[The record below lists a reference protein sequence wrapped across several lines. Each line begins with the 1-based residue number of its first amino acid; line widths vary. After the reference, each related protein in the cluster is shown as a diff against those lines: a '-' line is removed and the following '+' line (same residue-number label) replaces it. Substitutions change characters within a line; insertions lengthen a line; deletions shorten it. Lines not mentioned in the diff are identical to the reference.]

1 MVRSTGRYA
10 AIALTTCLLIATAAS
25 PAGSALDNPLADIC
39 RAEQRLTV
47 SGPARLDI
55 QPGMGDGGF
64 TIRANPQGQ
73 AWFNYGV
80 ALFHAFYHDD
90 AKAAFDK
97 AVAADPDCSM
107 CLWGQALSRGSNQN
121 FDAKPDSVAEGLAMA
136 KKARDAAKTPME
148 QALAQAMITRLE
160 AKPDAA
166 TETQFAQAVLAAAR
180 LEPGNIDLPLLASE
194 ADLTAYR
201 RGDKAGGDKAEA
213 IITPILK
220 ANPENTAAIHYYI
233 HATEFAGHGPL
244 ALPYAKKLAGLAP
257 RASHLVH
264 MAAHTFFRAGLYE
277 DAAVVNARALAVDA
291 DHLRAIGNS
300 NQVGTAFYYGH
311 NQGFGEAGALMAGDA
326 PLAVRF
332 ADDLRAA
339 YPASSFANGGLAASE
354 GRGYVIYGR
363 FAADRMLSMSDPGAD
378 RAAAQVLFH
387 YGRGEALAGRHDI
400 AGVRAEAELITQTTP
415 QALIA
420 KAVLTGRADML
431 AGDYQGAIKAYSDAC
446 DTQGQLFATM
456 MDPPPWW
463 YFVRRSVAA
472 AELKAGHYAKA
483 REAAE
488 ASLTAWPQDA
498 LALLVMSRAEAKL
511 NQTANAHAH
520 LNQARRAWRG
530 DLNKVSIDLI

>member
-1 MVRSTGRYA
+1 MGRSPGRYA
-10 AIALTTCLLIATAAS
+10 AIALTTTLLAATTAS
-25 PAGSALDNPLADIC
+25 PAGSVLDNPLANIC

-47 SGPARLDI
+47 EGPARLDI

-64 TIRANPQGQ
+64 AIRANPQGQ
-73 AWFNYGV
+73 AWFNYGMV
-80 ALFHAFYHDD
+80 LFHAFYHED
-90 AKAAFDK
+90 AKTAFDK
-97 AVAADPDCSM
+97 AVAADPDCAM
-107 CLWGQALSRGSNQN
+107 CLWGQSLSRGSNQN
-121 FDAKPDSVAEGLAMA
+121 FDAKPDATAEGLAMA
-136 KKARDAAKTPME
+136 KKAKDAAKTPME

-166 TETQFAQAVLAAAR
+166 TETQFAQAILAAAR
-180 LEPGNIDLPLLASE
+180 LEPGDIDLPLLASE

-220 ANPENTAAIHYYI
+220 ANPDNSAAIHYYI

-244 ALPYAKKLAGLAP
+244 ALPYARKLAGRAP

-264 MAAHTFFRAGLYE
+264 MAAHTFFRAGLYQ

-291 DHLRAIGNS
+291 DHLRDTGNP
-300 NQVGTAFYYGH
+300 NPVGTAFYYAH
-311 NQGFGEAGALMAGDA
+311 NHGFGEAGALMSGDA
-326 PLAVRF
+326 VLAVRF

-339 YPASSFANGGLAASE
+339 YPASSFANGGLAGSE

-363 FAADRMLSMSDPGAD
+363 YAPERMLAMSDPGAD

-387 YGRGEALAGRHDI
+387 YGRGEALAGKGDA
-400 AGVRAEAELITQTTP
+400 AGVRREVEAITQTTP

-431 AGDYQGAIKAYSDAC
+431 TGDYQGAIKAYSEAC
-446 DTQGQLFATM
+446 DTQGQLFATQ

-483 REAAE
+483 RSAAE

-511 NQTANAHAH
+511 NQGSNARAH
-520 LNQARRAWRG
+520 LAQARKAWRG
-530 DLNKVSIDLI
+530 DLSKVSIDLI